1 MYLFHL
7 GWGGILLVDQR
18 RVLKCMRHVL
28 AWVVHVENLI
38 VVKSKTGPGRASV
51 V

>member
-7 GWGGILLVDQR
+7 GWRVVLSVDQR
-18 RVLKCMRHVL
+18 RVLKCMRHVSVG
-28 AWVVHVENLI
+28 VVHVENLI